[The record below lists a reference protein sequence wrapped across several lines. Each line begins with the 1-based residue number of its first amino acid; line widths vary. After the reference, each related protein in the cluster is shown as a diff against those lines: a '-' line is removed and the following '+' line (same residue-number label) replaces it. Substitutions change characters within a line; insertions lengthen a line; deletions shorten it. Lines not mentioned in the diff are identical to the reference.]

1 MPQYEPKIDSREFEV
16 ANLEQSAGTRSG
28 DVSGDGG
35 TDIAIRIWSAE
46 RGAGLNW
53 KSESVLVGMMA
64 DLVAASRGRI
74 AEESPAMMTAH
85 FDSSRLA
92 VVAAK
97 RIQTAMLEFAD
108 CRPGE
113 PMGSAVVIYQ
123 LRAADSTGLSSEMV
137 QMELGQAK
145 PGQILL
151 AENIA
156 QRLRDLPG
164 IEFVGASVIGVSAD
178 GPGGLPELVWTTV
191 ERLARLRESVGALR
205 SAEVPTAGA
214 TRIMD
219 SPFARRGALS
229 DVGLNEAVPPVEGCE
244 PPFAAR
250 DQGASRQSFR
260 QGAGD
265 SLAGME
271 FEEQPF
277 FTGTRVLLGVA
288 GLVLVAAVIA
298 ILMRSPNVSKGT
310 VPTTQEQ
317 SGTEEGTER
326 KTPDVT
332 PPVGETGTQKPQA
345 ESTTGQSQVKPALIQ
360 PTVSKVVAAT
370 PPISKTADIR
380 AKKKKEVATPAATEE
395 VPEIPSE
402 VGGLTAKDIPGLL
415 ELAKKHAGAGLYEK
429 ARGEYQTVL
438 RLKPGDPEA
447 VEGLRRIRIA
457 VENKDQ

>member
-1 MPQYEPKIDSREFEV
+1 MPPYEPKIDSREFEL
-16 ANLEQSAGTRSG
+16 ANLEQSTGTRSR
-28 DVSGDGG
+28 DVAGDGG

-53 KSESVLVGMMA
+53 KSESALVGMMA

-74 AEESPAMMTAH
+74 AEEAPAMMAAH

-97 RIQTAMLEFAD
+97 RIQTAMLEFVD
-108 CRPGE
+108 CRPRE
-113 PMGSAVVIYQ
+113 PIGSAVVVYRP
-123 LRAADSTGLSSEMV
+123 RAADSTGLSGEMV

-156 QRLRDLPG
+156 QRLRDCPG
-164 IEFVGASVIGVSAD
+164 IEFVSASVIGVSAD
-178 GPGGLPELVWTTV
+178 GPGGLPELVWTTA
-191 ERLARLRESVGALR
+191 ERLGRLRESVATLR

-219 SPFARRGALS
+219 SPFARRGALN
-229 DVGLNEAVPPVEGCE
+229 DVGLNEAVPPVDGSE
-244 PPFAAR
+244 PFAAR
-250 DQGASRQSFR
+250 DQVTSTQSFR
-260 QGAGD
+260 HSAGD
-265 SLAGME
+265 SLGME

-277 FTGTRVLLGVA
+277 FTRTRVLLGVA

-298 ILMRSPNVSKGT
+298 ILMRSQNVPKVM

-317 SGTEEGTER
+317 TGEGQGTEQR
-326 KTPDVT
+326 TPEVT
-332 PPVGETGTQKPQA
+332 PVAGETGTQKPQA
-345 ESTTGQSQVKPALIQ
+345 ESTTEQSQIKPA
-360 PTVSKVVAAT
+360 PSKVVVGA
-370 PPISKTADIR
+370 PPISKTADNR
-380 AKKKKEVATPAATEE
+380 AKKKKEVATTPAEE

-457 VENKDQ
+457 LENKDQ